1 MSLHRLRPP
10 ETASEARRTTFN
22 VIFGHDT
29 KPGRNFD
36 LVLIAAILAS
46 VLVVMVES
54 VAAIRSQHGD
64 LLRAAEWAF
73 TIIFTIEYFTRLW
86 CVGRP
91 GLYARSGLGIIDLL
105 AILPTYV
112 SVLLPGGQVLAV
124 VRILRVLRVFRILK
138 LAHYSGEASVLM
150 AALRASRYKITVFVF
165 AVMTIVAI
173 VGSMM
178 FLIEGP
184 EGGFTSIPRGVYWA
198 VVTLTTVGYGDI
210 APQSP
215 LGQGLA
221 TIVMIMGYGI
231 IAVPTGIVT
240 AEIAYA
246 SRPTTGKVSCAGCS
260 RHNHDGDAVFCKW
273 CGEVI
278 LRDGDAPAA
287 SSPRSL
293 ASSPPSASSAPP
305 SPPSAP
311 NEPRGGST

>member
-10 ETASEARRTTFN
+10 ETASEARRRTFD
-22 VIFGHDT
+22 VIFGHET
-29 KPGRNFD
+29 KAGRNFD

-54 VAAIRSQHGD
+54 VTSIRVQHGG
-64 LLRAAEWAF
+64 LLRAAEWGF
-73 TIIFTIEYFTRLW
+73 TIIFTIEYVTRLW

-91 GLYARSGLGIIDLL
+91 ALYARSGLGVIDLL

-173 VGSMM
+173 VGSLM
-178 FLIEGP
+178 FLVEGP

-221 TIVMIMGYGI
+221 TIVMVMGYGI

-240 AEIAYA
+240 AEIAFA
-246 SRPTTGKVSCAGCS
+246 SRPSAGGAACAGCS
-260 RHNHDGDAVFCKW
+260 REGHDRDAVFCKW
-273 CGEVI
+273 CGETIV
-278 LRDGDAPAA
+278 RG
-287 SSPRSL
+287 STT
-293 ASSPPSASSAPP
+293 P
-305 SPPSAP
+305 SPTHP
-311 NEPRGGST
+311 NASIGGST

>member
-1 MSLHRLRPP
+1 MALDPLRPP
-10 ETASEARRTTFN
+10 ETASEARKTTYRI
-22 VIFGHDT
+22 IFGHQT
-29 KPGRNFD
+29 KVGRDFD
-36 LVLIAAILAS
+36 LILMVAILAS
-46 VLVVMVES
+46 VMAVMLES
-54 VAAIRSQHGD
+54 VASIRDQHGG
-64 LLRAAEWAF
+64 LLRAIEWAF
-73 TIIFTIEYFTRLW
+73 TIVFTIEYVTRLW

-91 GLYARSGLGIIDLL
+91 GRYARSALGIIDLV

-173 VGSMM
+173 VGSLM

-221 TIVMIMGYGI
+221 TIVMVMGYGI

-240 AEIAYA
+240 AEIAFA
-246 SRPTTGKVSCAGCS
+246 SRPSQGRRLCAGCS
-260 RHNHDGDAVFCKW
+260 RHGHDADAVFCKW
-273 CGEVI
+273 CGEAIVQGGGT
-278 LRDGDAPAA
+278 RPAA
-287 SSPRSL
+287 AATESGDDSP
-293 ASSPPSASSAPP
+293 
-305 SPPSAP
+305 
-311 NEPRGGST
+311 

>member
-1 MSLHRLRPP
+1 MTTLHRLRPP
-10 ETASEARRTTFN
+10 ENASEARHRTFD
-22 VIFGHDT
+22 VIFGHET

-36 LVLIAAILAS
+36 LVLIVAILAS

-54 VAAIRSQHGD
+54 VASVRDQHGA
-64 LLRAAEWAF
+64 LLRAAEWGF
-73 TIIFTIEYFTRLW
+73 TIVFTIEYVTRLW

-91 GLYARSGLGIIDLL
+91 ALYARSALGVIDLL
-105 AILPTYV
+105 AILPTYI

-165 AVMTIVAI
+165 AVMTIVAV
-173 VGSMM
+173 VGSLM

-221 TIVMIMGYGI
+221 TIVMVMGYGI

-240 AEIAYA
+240 AEIAFA
-246 SRPTTGKVSCAGCS
+246 SRPSAGGAACAGCS
-260 RHNHDGDAVFCKW
+260 REGHDRDAVFCKW
-273 CGEVI
+273 CGETIV
-278 LRDGDAPAA
+278 RG
-287 SSPRSL
+287 STT
-293 ASSPPSASSAPP
+293 P
-305 SPPSAP
+305 SPTHP
-311 NEPRGGST
+311 NASIGGST

>member
-1 MSLHRLRPP
+1 MAPNRLRPP
-10 ETASEARRTTFN
+10 ETASEARKNTYQ
-22 VIFGHDT
+22 VIFGHQT
-29 KPGRNFD
+29 KAGRNFD
-36 LVLIAAILAS
+36 LVLILAILAS
-46 VLVVMVES
+46 VLAVMLES
-54 VAAIRSQHGD
+54 VSSIRDQHGGI
-64 LLRAAEWAF
+64 LRAVEWAF
-73 TIIFTIEYFTRLW
+73 TIVFTIEYVTRLW

-91 GLYARSGLGIIDLL
+91 GTYARSALGVIDLV

-138 LAHYSGEASVLM
+138 LAHYSGEASVLL

-173 VGSMM
+173 VGSLM

-221 TIVMIMGYGI
+221 TIVMVMGYGI

-240 AEIAYA
+240 AEIAFA
-246 SRPTTGKVSCAGCS
+246 SRPSEGRRLCAGCS
-260 RHNHDGDAVFCKW
+260 RHGHDADAVFCKW
-273 CGEVI
+273 CGESIVGSAGA
-278 LRDGDAPAA
+278 RPEPAA
-287 SSPRSL
+287 T
-293 ASSPPSASSAPP
+293 ASADD
-305 SPPSAP
+305 
-311 NEPRGGST
+311 ST